1 MSSGHHATS
10 DPTSNLHTI
19 LKEATMQYKALTGED
34 LAMHPY
40 AAQLENWNSVDA
52 VLGIFQT
59 QAQEFEEFR
68 RGNNKLLTRL
78 HPLVQTLV
86 IVSGSLGDTLGG
98 VNIKDSFFS
107 HHCALIKIS
116 QSFPPA
122 KGIFTGISIL
132 LMVGLFLNVAAC
144 ELVTLDS
151 SRPQRVSSQA
161 TTYSSTSSSVFSFS
175 YNASRSIPV
184 SNSQPN

>member
-19 LKEATMQYKALTGED
+19 LKEAAMQYKALTGED

-40 AAQLENWNSVDA
+40 AAQLENWNSVEA
-52 VLGIFQT
+52 VLGVFQT

-78 HPLVQTLV
+78 QPLVQTLV

-98 VNIKDSFFS
+98 VIIKVSFFP
-107 HHCALIKIS
+107 HHCSKKFS

-144 ELVTLDS
+144 ELVTPDS
-151 SRPQRVSSQA
+151 SRLHRVSSQA
-161 TTYSSTSSSVFSFS
+161 TTSSSTSSSVFSFS

-184 SNSQPN
+184 SNSQLN